1 VLLDALD
8 RRAGSPVS
16 VILAADHGNISMPE
30 VAAKRPGCAR
40 AASIAPTELTEYG
53 WPCAGGE
60 RLGPNALRAEL
71 VAATRSA
78 LGGGTWIAGLADPYV
93 SLTPE
98 ARALP
103 DARRELLDKT
113 LRATLLKHTGIREV
127 LDARLL
133 LRGCPA
139 ALMNAPGIPARA
151 EYAGDLFT
159 LVCRS
164 WSEGLGAGDYFMV
177 PQPGSFFDGE
187 IVVGKGTSHGTP
199 YLYDRTVSMLVR
211 APGAMDAGA
220 VVEGPVDFA
229 VFAALEAALVG
240 LDTRAP
246 RDILQAYRATPRG
259 PGAPSKPSKP
269 STVRTP

>member
-1 VLLDALD
+1 
-8 RRAGSPVS
+8 
-16 VILAADHGNISMPE
+16 
-30 VAAKRPGCAR
+30 
-40 AASIAPTELTEYG
+40 
-53 WPCAGGE
+53 
-60 RLGPNALRAEL
+60 
-71 VAATRSA
+71 
-78 LGGGTWIAGLADPYV
+78 
-93 SLTPE
+93 
-98 ARALP
+98 
-103 DARRELLDKT
+103 
-113 LRATLLKHTGIREV
+113 
-127 LDARLL
+127 
-133 LRGCPA
+133 
-139 ALMNAPGIPARA
+139 MNAPGIPARA
-151 EYAGDLFT
+151 EDAGDLFA

-211 APGAMDAGA
+211 APGAMEAGA

-246 RDILQAYRATPRG
+246 RDILQAYRANPRPPPGG
-259 PGAPSKPSKP
+259 PGGP